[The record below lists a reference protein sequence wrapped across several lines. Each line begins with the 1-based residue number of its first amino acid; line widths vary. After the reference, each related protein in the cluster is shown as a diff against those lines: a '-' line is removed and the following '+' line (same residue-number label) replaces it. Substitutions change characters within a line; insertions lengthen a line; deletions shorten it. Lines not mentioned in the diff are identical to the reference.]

1 MRYLSIVSL
10 AVLFLL
16 PADAVAERLTPRP
29 LGDMATAVFARAVA
43 ESPTVRHLVQS
54 IERSNVIVHIVS
66 SRELGSQLGGT
77 TRFVA
82 SRGGYRYVRI
92 TLNAQLPRNMRTAIL
107 AHELQHAREIAASN
121 AEDTDS
127 VRRLFEKEG
136 SRDGD
141 LFETRAAQFIE
152 KVVAIEV
159 RAAAGR
165 LLQPGQ

>member
-1 MRYLSIVSL
+1 
-10 AVLFLL
+10 
-16 PADAVAERLTPRP
+16 
-29 LGDMATAVFARAVA
+29 
-43 ESPTVRHLVQS
+43 
-54 IERSNVIVHIVS
+54 VIVHIVS

-92 TLNAQLPRNMRTAIL
+92 TLNAQLPKGMRTAIL
-107 AHELQHAREIAASN
+107 AHELQHAWEIAASN